1 LLQGSGITQA
11 APYLDAQAR
20 ALPATTAL
28 SPDVRQAM
36 PAISLRADNGEI
48 WLPQRDLLRS
58 DRFAAEFVV
67 ETESD
72 GSAFLRFGD
81 GTLGRPPATD
91 QSFTARYRVGNGR
104 AGNVGAEALSQLAPP
119 EPTDPTNAGQGIVVA
134 GISLA
139 RNPLPAIGGIDPE
152 PIDQARLYAPQ
163 AFRTQERAVTE
174 EDYAAIAQRHPKV
187 RRAAATRRW
196 TGSWYTMFVTVDRLG
211 GLEVDAAFKDDLR
224 AFLERYR
231 LAGFD
236 IEIDTPRYVP
246 LDIALTVCAA
256 PGYYRSDVKKELLA
270 IFGNTDLPDGR
281 RGFFHPDNFTF
292 GQSVYLSQV
301 VATAMAVPGVTWVD
315 TSDSPPGVNR
325 FQRWGEAP
333 AGELEAGRVL
343 FARLEIARLE
353 NDPNAPENGRIEFSM
368 QGGL

>member
-1 LLQGSGITQA
+1 
-11 APYLDAQAR
+11 
-20 ALPATTAL
+20 
-28 SPDVRQAM
+28 
-36 PAISLRADNGEI
+36 
-48 WLPQRDLLRS
+48 
-58 DRFAAEFVV
+58 
-67 ETESD
+67 
-72 GSAFLRFGD
+72 
-81 GTLGRPPATD
+81 
-91 QSFTARYRVGNGR
+91 
-104 AGNVGAEALSQLAPP
+104 
-119 EPTDPTNAGQGIVVA
+119 
-134 GISLA
+134 
-139 RNPLPAIGGIDPE
+139 
-152 PIDQARLYAPQ
+152 
-163 AFRTQERAVTE
+163 
-174 EDYAAIAQRHPKV
+174 
-187 RRAAATRRW
+187 
-196 TGSWYTMFVTVDRLG
+196 MFVTVDRLG